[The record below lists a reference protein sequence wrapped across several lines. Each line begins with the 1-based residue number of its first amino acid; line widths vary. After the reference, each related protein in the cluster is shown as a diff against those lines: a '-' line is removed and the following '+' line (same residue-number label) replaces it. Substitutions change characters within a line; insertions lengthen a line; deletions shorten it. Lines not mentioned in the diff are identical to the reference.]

1 MYHLL
6 LLVVSTLILT
16 GRTNMKLLQ
25 TKEKF
30 RLKLFII
37 YDQLKRKKSACFFE
51 GFYLTTQPR
60 GQCKPAQ

>member
-1 MYHLL
+1 MYRLL

-16 GRTNMKLLQ
+16 GRTDMKLLQ

-37 YDQLKRKKSACFFE
+37 YEQLKRKKFACFFE
-51 GFYLTTQPR
+51 GLYLTT
-60 GQCKPAQ
+60 